1 MADEENHTQSQMTQ
15 KELADGEKERGNTL
29 LRKGDVKG
37 AIVAYSGAIKIF
49 PSNHIYYSNRSA
61 AHLQDGQYD
70 NALQDALKCIE
81 IDATWAKGYSRAAAA
96 LNRLERYSECIIKA
110 RKGLE
115 YAPGNVGLVDAIS
128 RANRALIV
136 QKLKGKWH
144 GVVDAALGV
153 YARA

>member
-81 IDATWAKGYSRAAAA
+81 IDATWAKGYSRAAG
-96 LNRLERYSECIIKA
+96 S
-110 RKGLE
+110 
-115 YAPGNVGLVDAIS
+115 
-128 RANRALIV
+128 
-136 QKLKGKWH
+136 
-144 GVVDAALGV
+144 
-153 YARA
+153 